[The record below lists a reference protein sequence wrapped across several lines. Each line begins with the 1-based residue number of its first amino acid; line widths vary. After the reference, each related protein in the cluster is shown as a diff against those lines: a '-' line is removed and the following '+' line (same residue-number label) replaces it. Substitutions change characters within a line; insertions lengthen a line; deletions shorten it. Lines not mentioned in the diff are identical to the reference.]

1 MEKLFPGEGLTP
13 RRVDISK
20 TEQDRLATEIG
31 GKIGGVGGCGGG
43 GVLRRRREEWE
54 YDER

>member
-13 RRVDISK
+13 MRVDISK